1 LGGAYIGGFGG
12 GGFGIGLGLELGTG
26 DGVSLTPGVVPLESV
41 LVVLAG
47 TALFFA
53 IVPERLVLHPSD
65 ADTVIATAKQSHKAN
80 LFIVYKYSS

>member
-1 LGGAYIGGFGG
+1 
-12 GGFGIGLGLELGTG
+12 LGLELGTG

-53 IVPERLVLHPSD
+53 IVPARCVLHPSNTE
-65 ADTVIATAKQSHKAN
+65 TVIVAAKQSNKAN
-80 LFIVYKYSS
+80 LFIFKFYSSITLKAYLSLESV